1 MRIINLGA
9 AVANYLVT
17 DGVISSAARIVLI
30 GATDEMNVAA
40 DRAMKLALLSTFCV
54 LIIIA
59 PSWAISG
66 NASKDPRPEI
76 FNAIGKIHI
85 GGLNFCTGTLVRPD
99 LVVTAAHCLSD
110 RETKAVFRPEDVSV
124 HFAVYGKRSRLTRIA
139 KKLVTHPKY
148 RFSDPAENNLRT
160 DIAFLLLNQPVPEDV
175 VKPIPIA
182 AGLQRQ
188 ARVSILSYSQHR
200 RGNLKID
207 HDCKVLG
214 ASHLAVAFSCKVD
227 FGASGA
233 PVISW
238 SGEHEP
244 SLVSIIA
251 AKAMMGEEPV
261 ALGAVIDTAAVAVLR
276 SVSCAPGQPSYC

>member
-1 MRIINLGA
+1 
-9 AVANYLVT
+9 
-17 DGVISSAARIVLI
+17 
-30 GATDEMNVAA
+30 MNVAA
-40 DRAMKLALLSTFCV
+40 DRAVKLVLLFTFCV
-54 LIIIA
+54 LIVAA
-59 PSWAISG
+59 PSRAISG
-66 NASKDPRPEI
+66 DENKGPRPEI
-76 FNAIGKIHI
+76 FNAVGKIHI

-139 KKLVTHPKY
+139 RKLVTHPKY

-160 DIAFLLLNQPVPEDV
+160 DIAFLLLDQPVPEDV
-175 VKPIPIA
+175 AKPIPIA

-188 ARVSILSYSQHR
+188 AKVSILSYSQHR
-200 RGNLKID
+200 RRNLKID
-207 HDCKVLG
+207 NDCNVLG

-238 SGEHEP
+238 SGENAP

-261 ALGAVIDTAAVAVLR
+261 ALGAVIDAAAVAVLR
-276 SVSCAPGQPSYC
+276 SVSCAPGQPSSC